1 MWIILFSAVDDFG
14 IREQTDLVRAASPGE
29 TNGASHE
36 EIETIKKKLYEDT
49 LHSACRIAG
58 LAGVLTSHGYMVRA
72 HPPWLFVGNSTIP
85 PLLVP
90 SHSLAVPVPPSPHC
104 PYPYPYSSPSP
115 PFSFMSATHETPGSF
130 TQNHNSKFF
139 E

>member
-72 HPPWLFVGNSTIP
+72 HPPWLFRWKFYYTPSSRS
-85 PLLVP
+85 LLP
-90 SHSLAVPVPPSPHC
+90 FPRCPFPSPHC
-104 PYPYPYSSPSP
+104 PCPYPYSS
-115 PFSFMSATHETPGSF
+115 SFPTL
-130 TQNHNSKFF
+130 FF
-139 E
+139 YIRNPRNTGHFHPKSHFEIL

>member
-72 HPPWLFVGNSTIP
+72 HPPGFSLEILLYPLFLFPLIP
-85 PLLVP
+85 SLSLPLPSLPLPLPLL
-90 SHSLAVPVPPSPHC
+90 
-104 PYPYPYSSPSP
+104 
-115 PFSFMSATHETPGSF
+115 
-130 TQNHNSKFF
+130 FF
-139 E
+139 LPTLFFYIRNPRNTGHFHPKSQFEIL

>member
-72 HPPWLFVGNSTIP
+72 HPPWFFVGNSTTP

-90 SHSLAVPVPPSPHC
+90 SHSLAVPTPPLTAPT
-104 PYPYPYSSPSP
+104 PTPTLLPPP
-115 PFSFMSATHETPGSF
+115 PFSFISATHETPGTF